1 MKKTTSKCKFIPHP
15 QLNTSTNSN
24 GTNSSLYKTMN
35 DMTEQGKPPK
45 IVIRTRN
52 WTRTVK
58 GESLFKNVT
67 RLKFCNKK
75 TKIIPLSL
83 PKQSL
88 LKGVKDLEFINK
100 PMNVKLNKILNEEN
114 MIMRKNKSK
123 TNNFSFDFRIFEEP
137 SMRSENSSFRE
148 KKERCEMRCHTPE
161 KDIRYL
167 RNYSLI
173 IRNKI
178 LNESKANN
186 YLQKLRNILKIK
198 ENKYKSVN
206 KLLNSTI
213 ISCDEDKIKQS
224 LEIDAHIERMNFLQM
239 ITEDNLITHSPTK
252 VEREHLISESKV
264 QTNRIIKEMDTLFTE
279 SKENELI
286 SKNKEKDLNSFAQHL
301 HFEIKHLKKEISAC
315 MKISKEY
322 YIDLL
327 SKGNDIR
334 SEGISWIVRKLL
346 QLEYTPKRKDF
357 PKYYDDRSCQFVIK
371 LAKKQNE
378 NSILIEQLKNIKSD
392 ILSMDSENKK
402 FGENLEKSLKR
413 NLSSYK
419 TKKNEGYIIKKMEEL
434 LTKHEYCHVT
444 PFQEE
449 KIQFCLK
456 TPNIN
461 KYRIKLK
468 QSKGNFNF
476 NPRPKSVKVSSK
488 GNQKIVDKI
497 FNKNHYNFESNKQ
510 YKLLKQIIDIKQ
522 KIKDNEYQIDRLK
535 GDQLEY
541 VQSHKLDSYDLLVS
555 LFGNANKY
563 KYT

>member
-1 MKKTTSKCKFIPHP
+1 
-15 QLNTSTNSN
+15 
-24 GTNSSLYKTMN
+24 
-35 DMTEQGKPPK
+35 
-45 IVIRTRN
+45 
-52 WTRTVK
+52 
-58 GESLFKNVT
+58 
-67 RLKFCNKK
+67 
-75 TKIIPLSL
+75 
-83 PKQSL
+83 
-88 LKGVKDLEFINK
+88 
-100 PMNVKLNKILNEEN
+100 
-114 MIMRKNKSK
+114 
-123 TNNFSFDFRIFEEP
+123 
-137 SMRSENSSFRE
+137 
-148 KKERCEMRCHTPE
+148 MRCHTPE
-161 KDIRYL
+161 KEVRYL

-186 YLQKLRNILKIK
+186 YIQKLRNILKIK

-239 ITEDNLITHSPTK
+239 ITEDNLIAHSPTK

-279 SKENELI
+279 SKENEII

-315 MKISKEY
+315 IKISKDY

-357 PKYYDDRSCQFVIK
+357 PKYYDDRSCKFVIE

-402 FGENLEKSLKR
+402 LGESLEKSLKR

-476 NPRPKSVKVSSK
+476 NPRPKSMKVSSK
-488 GNQKIVDKI
+488 GNHNIVDKI
-497 FNKNHYNFESNKQ
+497 FNKNHYSFESNKQ

-535 GDQLEY
+535 GEQLEY
-541 VQSHKLDSYDLLVS
+541 VQSNKLASYDLLVS

-563 KYT
+563 KYNMS